1 MVKNTPPLGWNSW
14 NTFAEN
20 IDEKRIRETA
30 DAMIESGLKDAGY
43 EYVII
48 DDCWS
53 EHTRGKDGKLRPDK
67 KKFPSGMKALTDY
80 IHSLGLKAGIY
91 SCAGPLTCAGYP
103 GSLGHEYVDAAT
115 FAEWGFD
122 YLKYDYCYHPD
133 FIPPKYLYRT
143 MGTALSNSGRDI
155 LFAACSWGIKQTH
168 EWIDGTGAHTWRSTG
183 DIFDTFNSLR
193 DLINAQKDIL
203 PYGGIGCFNDMDM
216 LITGM
221 RGKGH
226 VGIDGLTDEEYKMH
240 MSVWSILASPL
251 IIGCDI
257 RNLDGVTKE
266 LLTNRDMLAINQ
278 DPRGCRAYIVNEG
291 DVNGRNLSPVFARIL
306 EGGDLAV
313 CFINLAD
320 NDERISILAS
330 QLGLD
335 FHHFKKVTF
344 RDVWSGE
351 ELPLEN
357 ECMSLEMKP
366 HTVRYFRVSIK

>member
-20 IDEKRIRETA
+20 IDEKLIRETA
-30 DAMIESGLKDAGY
+30 DAMVSSGLKDAGY
-43 EYVII
+43 EYIII

-53 EHTRGKDGKLRPDK
+53 EHTRGSDGRLRPDK
-67 KKFPSGMKALTDY
+67 KKFPSGMKQLTDY
-80 IHSLGLKAGIY
+80 VHSLGLKIGIY
-91 SCAGPLTCAGYP
+91 SCSGPLTCAGYP
-103 GSLGHEYVDAAT
+103 GSLGHEYADAAT

-133 FIPPKYLYRT
+133 HISPKYLYRT
-143 MGTALSNSGRDI
+143 MGTALASSGRDI
-155 LFAACSWGIKQTH
+155 LFAACTWGADGTP

-183 DIFDTFNSLR
+183 DIFDTYNSLR
-193 DLINAQKDIL
+193 DLIKAQLNIL
-203 PYGGIGCFNDMDM
+203 PYGGVGCFNDMDM

-226 VGIDGLTDEEYKMH
+226 VGIDGLSDEEYKLH

-257 RNLDGVTKE
+257 RNMDSVTKE
-266 LLTNRDMLAINQ
+266 LLTNREMLAINQ
-278 DPRGCRAYIVNEG
+278 DPRGNRAYVVNEG
-291 DVNGRNLSPVFARIL
+291 DVSRGASPVFARIL

-313 CFINLAD
+313 CFTNLGD
-320 NDERISILAS
+320 NDARVSILTS

-335 FHHFKKVTF
+335 FHYNKKVIF
-344 RDVWSGE
+344 RDVWSNE
-351 ELPLEN
+351 KIAVDN
-357 ECMSLEMKP
+357 ECLGLELKS
-366 HTVRYFRVSIK
+366 HTCRYFRVSIK